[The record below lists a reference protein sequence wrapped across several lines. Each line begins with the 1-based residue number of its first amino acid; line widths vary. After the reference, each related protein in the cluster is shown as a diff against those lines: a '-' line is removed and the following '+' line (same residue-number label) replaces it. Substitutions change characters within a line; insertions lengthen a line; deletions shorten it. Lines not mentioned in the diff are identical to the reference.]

1 MAQRDNF
8 SELTKALLAKC
19 VRIPVFASGLST
31 ADDLGPALGEGGWV
45 NAGEAAHITAAAA
58 GGPRYDGSL
67 SRDERRSY
75 SNGIWMCGI
84 HAKQRDSDDKHF
96 TVDLLRDWSLGG
108 RYGRS
113 DCCRSA
119 SLVATRYRSTK
130 VSPPHAVAIVAA
142 FLALRRFLRNR
153 SPHSRLSPHSYP

>member
-19 VRIPVFASGLST
+19 VGYLCSHPDCQRPTI
-31 ADDLGPALGEGGWV
+31 GPALGEEGWV
-45 NAGEAAHITAAAA
+45 NVGEAAHITAAAA

-84 HAKQRDSDDKHF
+84 HAKQIDSDDKHF

-113 DCCRSA
+113 DCCRGA

-142 FLALRRFLRNR
+142 FLALRRFLRTR
-153 SPHSRLSPHSYP
+153 SPHSRLSPQLNPR

>member
-19 VRIPVFASGLST
+19 IGYLCSHPDCQRPTI
-31 ADDLGPALGEGGWV
+31 GPALGEEGWL

-75 SNGIWMCGI
+75 SNGIWMSGI
-84 HAKQRDSDDKHF
+84 HAKQIDSD
-96 TVDLLRDWSLGG
+96 R
-108 RYGRS
+108 
-113 DCCRSA
+113 
-119 SLVATRYRSTK
+119 
-130 VSPPHAVAIVAA
+130 
-142 FLALRRFLRNR
+142 
-153 SPHSRLSPHSYP
+153 